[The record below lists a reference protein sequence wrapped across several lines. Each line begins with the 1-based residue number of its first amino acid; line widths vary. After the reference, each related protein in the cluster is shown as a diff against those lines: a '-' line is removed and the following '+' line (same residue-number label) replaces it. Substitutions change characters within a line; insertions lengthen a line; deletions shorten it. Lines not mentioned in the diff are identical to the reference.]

1 MRTHVAGTGTPM
13 TCVQAAAMAD
23 CNTGL
28 QTWQIALIAVG
39 AVVVAVLLAVGIA
52 VIVRHQNQRQW

>member
-1 MRTHVAGTGTPM
+1 MLTHVPGTGTPM
-13 TCVQAAAMAD
+13 TCVQATAMAD

>member
-1 MRTHVAGTGTPM
+1 M